1 MIAII
6 DYGFGNLRSI
16 SKALTLLSI
25 ENKITCSAYEIANAH
40 SIVFPGVGSF
50 GDCIKNLDDKNIIEP
65 LKKSIKQGK
74 PFLGI
79 CLGLQVLFENS
90 DESPGCK
97 GLSLLAG
104 TIEKIEFE
112 TNNLKVPHMGWNQV
126 EYKKT
131 DLPLFKDIPDKS
143 WFYFVHSYKSKINNI
158 LTDSFSSYGDKF
170 SSSISYENIYATQ
183 FHPEKSG
190 ILGLKLLKN
199 FNEIS

>member
-1 MIAII
+1 VIAII

-25 ENKITCSAYEIANAH
+25 DNKITNSANEIDNAD

-50 GDCIKNLDDKNIIEP
+50 GDCIKNLDDKKILEP
-65 LKKSIKQGK
+65 LKKSIKKGK

-79 CLGLQVLFENS
+79 CLGLQVLFEAS

-97 GLSLLAG
+97 GMSLLEG
-104 TIEKIEFE
+104 SIEKIEFE
-112 TNNLKVPHMGWNQV
+112 SNNLKVPHMGWNQV

-131 DLPLFKDIPDKS
+131 NLPLFKDIPNKS
-143 WFYFVHSYKSKINNI
+143 WFYFVHSYKSKIDNA
-158 LTDSFSSYGDKF
+158 LTDSFSNYGDDF
-170 SSSISYENIYATQ
+170 SSAISFENIYATQ

-190 ILGLKLLKN
+190 DLGLKVLKN
-199 FNEIS
+199 FCEIY